1 MSLRKLAGETAI
13 YGLNSIVGR
22 VLNFVLVPLY
32 TSVFEPSEY
41 SVVINLLSFA
51 GIALVF
57 FTHRME
63 LAYFR
68 FGTEN
73 QEEEHRSFNAAIFS
87 VIFTT
92 ALLGILSLFFSNSI
106 VNLLGYLEYNYLF
119 RLLAIL
125 IIIDALSEIPYA
137 KLRLE
142 QRPIR
147 FATIRLTS
155 IFINIGLNL
164 FFLLFCPY
172 ALQSESWSF
181 LHPLFNLV
189 YHEEWLLAY
198 IFISTLIG
206 NGIAFLLLSP
216 TLLRIRWREFDPVI
230 WKKMFRYALPLVVVG
245 ISYLLNETFDRL
257 VMPKLLSG
265 TLEEN
270 KVQLGIYGACYKLT
284 MFLTLF
290 TQAFRYGAEPF
301 FFRQK
306 TAENAK
312 EIYAN
317 VAKFFSIIGAVGFL
331 SVLLYLDILK
341 PIFLKKEIYWEGIA
355 VVPILLLANL
365 FLGIYYN
372 LSIWYKLTD
381 QTRWGAYISVFG
393 AIITISLNII
403 FMPIYGYMAAAWI
416 TFLCYFLMMSA
427 SYWLGQR
434 KYPVPYEVGKIVLYI
449 VAAVAMYGLSLW
461 VRPSLNENLWGI
473 LGVNTLILVLYLSFI
488 YEREKKA
495 VRQFF

>member
-1 MSLRKLAGETAI
+1 MSLKKLAGETAI
-13 YGLNSIVGR
+13 YGLSSIVGR
-22 VLNFVLVPLY
+22 ILNFVLVPLY
-32 TSVFEPSEY
+32 TAALPPGDY
-41 SVVINLLSFA
+41 SIVLNLFPFA
-51 GIALVF
+51 GIVMVF

-73 QEEEHRSFNAAIFS
+73 QQEEHRSFNAAIFS
-87 VIFTT
+87 VIFST
-92 ALLGILSLFFSNSI
+92 AILGLLALVFSSTI
-106 VNLLGYLEYNYLF
+106 SGWLGYLEYSNLF
-119 RLLAIL
+119 RIL
-125 IIIDALSEIPYA
+125 MVIVIIDALSEIPYA

-147 FATIRLTS
+147 FATIRLTT
-155 IFINIGLNL
+155 IGLNIGLNL

-172 ALQSESWSF
+172 ALQSDAWSF
-181 LHPLFNLV
+181 LHPFLNLV
-189 YHEEWLLAY
+189 YNEEALVAY
-198 IFISTLIG
+198 IFISNLIG
-206 NGIAFLLLSP
+206 NSIGFLLLSP
-216 TLLRIRWREFDPVI
+216 TLFRIRWREFDLAI
-230 WKKMFRYALPLVVVG
+230 WKKMFRYALPLLVVG

-257 VMPKLLSG
+257 AMPRLLAG

-270 KVQLGIYGACYKLT
+270 KIQLGIYGACYKLT

-317 VAKFFSIIGAVGFL
+317 VAKFFSIIGAIGFL

-341 PIFLKKEIYWEGIA
+341 PLFLRQEIYWEGIG

-381 QTRWGAYISVFG
+381 QTKWGAYISIFG
-393 AIITISLNII
+393 AVLTVVLNII
-403 FMPIYGYMAAAWI
+403 FLPIFGYFAAAWI
-416 TFLCYFLMMSA
+416 TFLCYFMMMVV

-434 KYPVPYEVGKIVLYI
+434 KYSVPYEVRKITFYI
-449 VAAVAMYGLSLW
+449 VVAVAMYGLSEW
-461 VRPSLNENLWGI
+461 VRSSLNENLWGI
-473 LGVNTLILVLYLSFI
+473 LGVNTLILLLYLSFI

-495 VRQFF
+495 IRQFF

>member
-1 MSLRKLAGETAI
+1 MSLKKLAGETAI
-13 YGLNSIVGR
+13 YGLSSIVGR
-22 VLNFVLVPLY
+22 LLNFLLVPLY
-32 TSVFEPSEY
+32 TSTLPPGEY
-41 SVVINLLSFA
+41 SIVLGLLPFA
-51 GIALVF
+51 GIVMVF

-73 QEEEHRSFNAAIFS
+73 QQEEHRSFNAAILS
-87 VIFTT
+87 VIFST
-92 ALLGILSLFFSNSI
+92 AILGLLALVFSNSI
-106 VNLLGYLEYNYLF
+106 SGLLGYLDYSHLF
-119 RLLAIL
+119 RLLMITV
-125 IIIDALSEIPYA
+125 IIDALSEIPYA

-147 FATIRLTS
+147 FAAIRLTT
-155 IFINIGLNL
+155 IGLNIGLNL
-164 FFLLFCPY
+164 FFFLFCPY
-172 ALQSESWSF
+172 ALASEAWSF
-181 LHPLFNLV
+181 LHPFLSLI
-189 YHEEWLLAY
+189 YHEEALVAY
-198 IFISTLIG
+198 IFISNLIG
-206 NGIAFLLLSP
+206 NSIGFLLLSP
-216 TLLRIRWREFDPVI
+216 TLLHIRRREFDPAI
-230 WKKMFRYALPLVVVG
+230 WKKMFRYALPLLVVG

-257 VMPKLLSG
+257 AMPRLLSG

-270 KVQLGIYGACYKLT
+270 KDQLGIYGACYKLT

-341 PIFLKKEIYWEGIA
+341 PLFLRKEIYWEGIG

-381 QTRWGAYISVFG
+381 QTKWGAYISIFG
-393 AIITISLNII
+393 AILTVGLNVI
-403 FMPIYGYMAAAWI
+403 FLPIYGYIAAAWI
-416 TFLCYFLMMSA
+416 TFLCYFMMMA
-427 SYWLGQR
+427 FSYWLGQR
-434 KYPVPYEVGKIVLYI
+434 KYPVPYEVGKITLYI
-449 VAAVAMYGLSLW
+449 IVAVAMYGLSEW
-461 VRPSLNENLWGI
+461 VRPSLNENLLGI
-473 LGVNTLILVLYLSFI
+473 LGVNTLILLLYLSII
-488 YEREKKA
+488 YGQEKRA
-495 VRQFF
+495 IRQFF